1 MRSISLKLAGVLLA
15 AALAGVVFAQTYQ
28 AGTELALIEKVEK
41 ARADYTT
48 ALTELQNYYY
58 NNGDMAN
65 AQRASR
71 ELGNFGG
78 YEHYNYA
85 EKLPGGEA
93 TQPVKVLKSIQD
105 ATDYWVDGVILADS
119 QYKARKDLA
128 LQRFQTVLQRWPESD
143 KAPLAAYEMGDLYA
157 SLSYRDY
164 DLAAS
169 FFKKA
174 YDLNPAIE
182 KPALVR
188 AGDCYAKLGRDNDAI
203 AMYKLAVEGSRD
215 PVAKT
220 DAERKLAKYS
230 KAGK

>member
-1 MRSISLKLAGVLLA
+1 MRSMRIMLAGGVLA
-15 AALAGVVFAQTYQ
+15 AALAGIVFAQTYQ
-28 AGTELALIEKVEK
+28 AGTALALVERVEK

-48 ALTELQNYYY
+48 ALTELQNYYL

-65 AQRASR
+65 AQRAGR

-85 EKLPGGEA
+85 EKLPGGETTA
-93 TQPVKVLKSIQD
+93 PVNVLRSIQD
-105 ATDYWVDGVILADS
+105 ATDYYVDGVILSDS
-119 QYKARKDLA
+119 QFKARKDLA
-128 LQRFQTVLQRWPESD
+128 LQRFQAVITRWPESD
-143 KAPLAAYEMGDLYA
+143 KAPLAAYEMGDLY
-157 SLSYRDY
+157 SSINYRDY

-169 FFKKA
+169 YFKKA

-188 AGDCYAKLGRDNDAI
+188 AGDMYAKLGRDNDAI

-215 PVAKT
+215 PLAKAE
-220 DAERKLAKYS
+220 AERKLAKYS